1 MDERSAA
8 QVNLEKRTRRFPF
21 STDTG
26 SFRPMSTITAIL
38 EPDADGSLHLPLP
51 PELRHRKVRVEAK
64 LEAAD
69 ETGRAVPLARPEML
83 RQRKE
88 ALVALRALGG
98 LKDVIPD
105 PMAWQRQPRKPSG
118 PDRE

>member
-1 MDERSAA
+1 
-8 QVNLEKRTRRFPF
+8 
-21 STDTG
+21 
-26 SFRPMSTITAIL
+26 MSTITAIL

-51 PELRHRKVRVEAK
+51 PELRHGKVRVEAK

-69 ETGRAVPLARPEML
+69 EAAPAVPRATPDML

-88 ALVALRALGG
+88 ALATLRALGG

-105 PMAWQRQPRKPSG
+105 PVAWQREQRE
-118 PDRE
+118 DRPLPGRE